1 MLKTFAA
8 AAAAAG
14 MLGAA
19 GAGAQTKLDLIL
31 FAGGSALP
39 VYAAQDQGFFA
50 KQGLEVTV
58 TPTPNSIF
66 QMQNLVGGK
75 FQIAQSALDNYI
87 AYQEGQGAAPLPKE
101 PNLVVFLSGALV
113 DLPVYVTSDIKA
125 YADLKGQ
132 PIGVDALT
140 TGFAFAL
147 FKMLDKGGLKS
158 GDYQVLSVGDT
169 AGRLQAM
176 KDGKVKAAVLNEPFD
191 GLARQAGMHEL
202 TSSVKA
208 LGAYQGTCFGADRGW
223 ATANR
228 ATVVAFARAYL
239 EAVDW
244 VYEPA
249 NRKEAAAILNK
260 RLTRLSPEAAE
271 RTVANATNAAAPAH
285 LSRDGSLS
293 AEGIKTVLA
302 LRNEYGQPKKTI
314 GDVSKYVDLSFWE
327 EAKRTRK

>member
-1 MLKTFAA
+1 MQKTVAA
-8 AAAAAG
+8 VVAAAG
-14 MLGAA
+14 ILGAA
-19 GAGAQTKLDLIL
+19 GAAAQTKLDLIL

-39 VYAAQDQGFFA
+39 VYAAEDKGFFA

-101 PNLVVFLSGALV
+101 PDLVVFLSGALV
-113 DLPVYVTSDIKA
+113 DLPVYVTPDIKS

-147 FKMLDKGGLKS
+147 FKMLEKGGLGA
-158 GDYQVLSVGDT
+158 GDYQVLSVGGT
-169 AGRLQAM
+169 AERLQSM

-191 GLARQAGMHEL
+191 ALGRQAGMREL

-208 LGAYQGTCFGADRGW
+208 LGPYQGTCFGADRAW
-223 ATANR
+223 VKANK
-228 ATVVAFARAYL
+228 ASVVAFARAYL
-239 EAVDW
+239 DAVDW
-244 VYEPA
+244 LYEPG
-249 NRKEAAAILNK
+249 NRKEAGAILAK

-271 RTVANATNAAAPAH
+271 RTVAASTDASAPSH
-285 LSRDGSLS
+285 ISRDGSLD
-293 AEGIKTVLA
+293 ADGIKTVIA
-302 LRNEYGQPKKTI
+302 LRNEYGRPQKTL
-314 GDVSKYVDLSFWE
+314 GDVSRYVDLSYWE